1 MEIYRAVP
9 RWMISTFQLRFF
21 AKMTTGKNPLFIASL
36 VLFVFAAVPKADAQ
50 DVELDIAY
58 AEHVPLATH
67 SLLLDLVKAG
77 NRLLAAGER
86 GHIILSDDGGKTWR
100 QAQTVPTRSTLTT
113 LFVIDDRIWAAGHD
127 SVILTSSD
135 GGENWTRQY
144 FDPARQQPI
153 MDLYFQDKS
162 HGIAI
167 GAYGLMLL
175 TSDGGQSWEDGA
187 VNDEDDAHLNA
198 IIETSGG
205 SLLIAGEAGFSYRS
219 TDGGVTWVSMDMPY
233 GGSMFGA
240 VSTAESC
247 VLFYGLR
254 GHVMRSCD
262 DGDNWEEL
270 STGSEATLLGA
281 AGQDGQILL
290 AGNGGVILVYNGAD
304 GFSSHLHSSG
314 VDFSAVLG
322 LGAGHFLL
330 AGEDGTYFYP
340 EGGQEMVEP

>member
-1 MEIYRAVP
+1 MASAALIR
-9 RWMISTFQLRFF
+9 LF
-21 AKMTTGKNPLFIASL
+21 ANMTMSKILLVITSL
-36 VLFVFAAVPKADAQ
+36 ALFVFTAAPKAQAQ

-58 AEHVPLATH
+58 AEHAPLATH
-67 SLLLDLVKAG
+67 ALLLDLVRVG
-77 NRLLAAGER
+77 NRLVAAGER
-86 GHIILSDDGGKTWR
+86 GHINLSDDGGKTWR

-113 LFVIDDRIWAAGHD
+113 LFAIDDRIWAAGHD
-127 SVILTSSD
+127 AVILTSSD

-144 FDPARQQPI
+144 FAPARQQPI
-153 MDLYFQDKS
+153 MDLYFRDES

-175 TSDGGQSWEDGA
+175 TSDGGHSWEDGA

-198 IIETSGG
+198 IIETSTG

-219 TDGGVTWVSMDMPY
+219 TDGGATWESMDLPY

-240 VSTAESC
+240 VATAESC

-254 GHVMRSCD
+254 GHVMRSCN

-281 AGQDGQILL
+281 AGQDGKVLL
-290 AGNGGVILVYNGAD
+290 AGNGGVILVYDGAG

-322 LGAGHFLL
+322 LGAGRFLL

-340 EGGQEMVEP
+340 EDSQGVVEP